1 MECSLEKWIKPP
13 KQNSRGKRM
22 TTGSPVESVR
32 RAFALLEELNRQ
44 RITSVQHLHAATG
57 LPKSTI
63 VRLLETLR
71 ILGYVTNDP
80 RQGGYQVA
88 SGVRSLS
95 SGFHGDPL
103 VVEAARPWSIEFT
116 RQFKLPVG
124 IAVFDR
130 DSMIV
135 RFSTISDSPMSP
147 FHATINLRLRVLTRA
162 MGRAYLA
169 YCPAEERE
177 YILQVL
183 ASSSHPED
191 EIARHRE
198 EVVDIIDRVRRNGFA
213 ERSPAVEP
221 KSSNTFSVPILL
233 EGNVLAT
240 IGLTYFSSSM
250 PKAKAISAYVP
261 RLMDLAKNI
270 ESSVHSLHTEFTN
283 GQLPEAAIKDAATAR
298 S

>member
-1 MECSLEKWIKPP
+1 
-13 KQNSRGKRM
+13 M
-22 TTGSPVESVR
+22 TNGSPVESVR

-71 ILGYVTNDP
+71 ILGYVANDP
-80 RQGGYQVA
+80 RQGGYQVT

-103 VVEAARPWSIEFT
+103 VVEAARPWTIEFT

-130 DSMIV
+130 DSMVV

-169 YCPAEERE
+169 FCPAEERE
-177 YILQVL
+177 YILDVL

-191 EIARHRE
+191 QVARQRE
-198 EVVDIIDRVRRNGFA
+198 DVLDIIDRVRRNGFA

-221 KSSNTFSVPILL
+221 KSSNTFSVPIIL

-240 IGLTYFSSSM
+240 IGLTYFSSAM
-250 PKAKAISAYVP
+250 PRAKAVSSYVP
-261 RLMDLAKNI
+261 LLMDLAKNI
-270 ESSVHSLHTEFTN
+270 ETSVVSLNAEFTHGQPRTVN
-283 GQLPEAAIKDAATAR
+283 GAEPRTAEA
-298 S
+298 